1 MKNWLQ
7 GEEKKILSKWLK
19 QQPNFVYDK
28 AKVKERLM
36 HSVRTAPLEEPKF
49 SWLTMPNWGLV
60 LTAMVIMIGSA
71 TFAYAD
77 QAKPGD
83 VLFPV
88 NKLNDR
94 LILSLPFTAQT
105 KARIQAQIVTKRLDA
120 LDQINQ
126 FAEKPTPR
134 FENKKL
140 QTIKESDKS
149 LTTAIERVTENKKA
163 FEEAGNLAGAE
174 AMRKT
179 LTQLETLAGQQAER
193 VESLESKTEDK
204 VRKEEIRQHLAEI
217 KKARKKAG
225 DALKIRIE
233 LEKLENSN

>member
-1 MKNWLQ
+1 MKNWFM
-7 GEEKKILSKWLK
+7 GEEKKILSAWMKK
-19 QQPNFVYDK
+19 QPKFTYDK
-28 AKVKERLM
+28 AQVKERLM
-36 HSVRTAPLEEPKF
+36 QSVRMAPMEEPKF

-83 VLFPV
+83 ALFPL
-88 NKLNDR
+88 NKLNNR

-105 KARIQAQIVTKRLDA
+105 KARIQAQIVSKRLDA
-120 LDQINQ
+120 LDQINE
-126 FAEKPTPR
+126 FTEKTTPS

-140 QTIKESDKS
+140 QTIKESDES
-149 LTTAIERVTENKKA
+149 LTTAIEKVTENKKA
-163 FEEAGNLAGAE
+163 FEQAGNTAGAE

-179 LTQLETLAGQQAER
+179 LTQLETLAGKQEER
-193 VESLESKTEDK
+193 VESLGNKTVDET
-204 VRKEEIRQHLAEI
+204 RKEEIRQHLTEI

-225 DALKIRIE
+225 DALKIRVE
-233 LEKLENSN
+233 LEQQKNGN